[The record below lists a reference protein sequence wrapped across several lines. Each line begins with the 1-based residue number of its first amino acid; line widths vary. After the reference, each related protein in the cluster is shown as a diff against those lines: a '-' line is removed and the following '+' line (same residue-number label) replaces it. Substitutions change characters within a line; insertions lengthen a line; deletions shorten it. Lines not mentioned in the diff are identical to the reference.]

1 MFVLDRSK
9 IGEETFGIL
18 TDDQLALEATLVRPA
33 GLEDEAVRGVQL
45 WVPKYP
51 LTRSSVLPA
60 ARVSTMV
67 AGEDRGIVNLTYDP
81 RGAGESDGVPSKDGF
96 EIDVRSIHEWAM
108 ERFGADVDLQV
119 FGFADLGEADRL
131 ITMPLREGVFLE
143 LYRYSP
149 RGEERGSVLY
159 FSRYTHFGR
168 DDDLFCRAM
177 ADEGYLVYGGDLMRY
192 LLLAGPELAV
202 ETLLDDLGM
211 MVHHMGRPLVV
222 VGRAF
227 SAGPALLLAAAN
239 KAVDGVIV
247 TGPAQEGLNLAYLFS
262 RERSSQLVLLRH
274 AKEYSPRPGVFL
286 WNLAASGEI
295 DARGLKAFHDA
306 MEGPRLWAVV
316 PRVDRA
322 LLLNALGWL
331 ADRHEES

>member
-1 MFVLDRSK
+1 MLDRSE
-9 IGEETFGIL
+9 ISEETFGIL
-18 TDDQLALEATLVRPA
+18 TDDNLALEATLVSPA
-33 GLEDEAVRGVQL
+33 GLADEAVRAVQL

-51 LTRSSVLPA
+51 LTRSSLLPA
-60 ARVSTMV
+60 ARVSTMA
-67 AGEDRGIVNLTYDP
+67 AGADRGMVNLTYDP

-96 EIDVRSIHEWAM
+96 EIDVNSIHEWAM
-108 ERFGADVDLQV
+108 ERFGSGVELEV
-119 FGFADLGEADRL
+119 FGFADLGQADRL

-149 RGEERGSVLY
+149 KADERGSVLY

-168 DDDLFCRAM
+168 EDDALCRAM

-202 ETLLDDLGM
+202 ETLLEDIGAM
-211 MVHHMGRPLVV
+211 IRHMGRPLWV

-227 SAGPALLLAAAN
+227 AAGPTLLLAAAN
-239 KAVDGVIV
+239 QAVDGVIV
-247 TGPAQEGLNLAYLFS
+247 TGPAQEGLNLAHLFS
-262 RERSSQLVLLRH
+262 RARPSQLALLRH
-274 AKEYSPRPGVFL
+274 AREYSPRPAVFM
-286 WNLAASGEI
+286 WNLAAAGQL
-295 DARGLKAFHDA
+295 DPRGLKAFHDA
-306 MEGPRLWAVV
+306 LDGPRLWALV

-331 ADRHEES
+331 EEQGGES